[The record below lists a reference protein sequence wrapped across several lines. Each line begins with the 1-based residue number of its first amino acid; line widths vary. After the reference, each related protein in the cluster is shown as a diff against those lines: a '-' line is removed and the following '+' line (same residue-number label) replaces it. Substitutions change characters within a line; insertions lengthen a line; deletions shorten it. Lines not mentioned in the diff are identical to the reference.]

1 MCIFKSFMSYDL
13 RYKKL
18 IEVEQS
24 PCPDICELEREKVK
38 QAENNAQGLNTMNF
52 KMLGGKAKLQ
62 SLINAFTA
70 DV

>member
-1 MCIFKSFMSYDL
+1 MSCDR

-18 IEVEQS
+18 IIDKQS
-24 PCPDICELEREKVK
+24 HCPDICQLEAEKVD
-38 QAENNAQGLNTMNF
+38 QAENNTQGLNTMNF
-52 KMLGGKAKLQ
+52 KMLGRTAKLQ